1 MRAPVSFFLILP
13 SFSPFG
19 NGQLAPGLKPWYTD
33 ENFKGGTQVKK
44 PVLYTEAAYVLG
56 MVGLSFSV
64 ALMTRADFGV
74 SMVVAPAY
82 LLYLKVS
89 AAVPFFTFGMAE
101 YTLQAILLLFT
112 ALAVKKF
119 RPYFLFSFVTA
130 VLYGF
135 LLDGWMKLVQGFPAD
150 SFALRILWYVLGI
163 LLGAVSIACFFK
175 TYIAP
180 EAYELL
186 VKELA
191 LKLEKPTHR
200 VKTVYDC
207 VSCVVAVLM
216 SFAFFGLWRFEGV
229 KLGTVICALVN
240 GFLIGRCTDFLE
252 RRFVWKDALPW
263 RKYFS

>member
-1 MRAPVSFFLILP
+1 M
-13 SFSPFG
+13 
-19 NGQLAPGLKPWYTD
+19 
-33 ENFKGGTQVKK
+33 KK
-44 PVLYTEAAYVLG
+44 RVLYTEWAYVLA
-56 MVGLSFSV
+56 MVGLSLSV

-82 LLYLKVS
+82 LLYLKLNPVL
-89 AAVPFFTFGMAE
+89 PFFSFGMAE
-101 YTLQAILLLFT
+101 YTLQAVLLIGT
-112 ALAVKKF
+112 ILAVKKY

-135 LLDGWMKLVQGFPAD
+135 LLDGWMALTAALPAD
-150 SFALRILWYVLGI
+150 GFALRCLWYVLGL
-163 LLGAVSIACFFK
+163 LLGAASIAFFFE

-180 EAYELL
+180 EVYELL

-191 LKLEKPTHR
+191 QKLQKATHR

-207 VSCVVAVLM
+207 VSCAAAVLM

-240 GFLIGRCTDFLE
+240 GFLIGRCTALYE
-252 RRFVWKDALPW
+252 RCFEFKDALPW
-263 RKYFS
+263 RKYFT

>member
-1 MRAPVSFFLILP
+1 M
-13 SFSPFG
+13 
-19 NGQLAPGLKPWYTD
+19 
-33 ENFKGGTQVKK
+33 KK
-44 PVLYTEAAYVLG
+44 TVLYTELAYVLG
-56 MVGLSFSV
+56 MVGLSLSV

-82 LLYLKVS
+82 LLYLKLNPVL
-89 AAVPFFTFGMAE
+89 PFFTFGMAE
-101 YTLQAILLLFT
+101 YTLQAALLLCT
-112 ALAVKKF
+112 ILTVKKF

-135 LLDGWMKLVQGFPAD
+135 LLDGWMLLVQRFPAE
-150 SFALRILWYVLGI
+150 SIALRCLWYVLG
-163 LLGAVSIACFFK
+163 LGLGAVSIACFFK

-180 EAYELL
+180 EVYELL

-191 LKLEKPTHR
+191 LKLSKPTHR

-207 VSCVVAVLM
+207 VSCAVAVVM

-240 GFLIGRCTDFLE
+240 GWLIGRFTALYEKGFDF
-252 RRFVWKDALPW
+252 RDGLPW

>member
-1 MRAPVSFFLILP
+1 M
-13 SFSPFG
+13 
-19 NGQLAPGLKPWYTD
+19 
-33 ENFKGGTQVKK
+33 KK
-44 PVLYTEAAYVLG
+44 TMLYTELAYVLG
-56 MVGLSFSV
+56 MVGLSLSV

-82 LLYLKVS
+82 LLYLKLNPVL
-89 AAVPFFTFGMAE
+89 PFFTFGMAE
-101 YTLQAILLLFT
+101 YTLQAALLLCT
-112 ALAVKKF
+112 ILTVKKF

-135 LLDGWMKLVQGFPAD
+135 LLDGWMLLVQRFPAENI
-150 SFALRILWYVLGI
+150 ALRCLWYVLG
-163 LLGAVSIACFFK
+163 LGLGAVSIACFFK

-180 EAYELL
+180 EVYELL
-186 VKELA
+186 VKELSE
-191 LKLEKPTHR
+191 KLHKPTHR

-207 VSCVVAVLM
+207 VSCAVAVVM

-240 GFLIGRCTDFLE
+240 GFLIGRFTTLYEKWFE
-252 RRFVWKDALPW
+252 FKDALPW

>member
-1 MRAPVSFFLILP
+1 M
-13 SFSPFG
+13 
-19 NGQLAPGLKPWYTD
+19 
-33 ENFKGGTQVKK
+33 KK
-44 PVLYTEAAYVLG
+44 TMLYTELAYVLG
-56 MVGLSFSV
+56 MVGLSLSV

-82 LLYLKVS
+82 LLYLKLNPVL
-89 AAVPFFTFGMAE
+89 PFFTFGMAE
-101 YTLQAILLLFT
+101 YTLQAALLLCT
-112 ALAVKKF
+112 ILTVKKF

-135 LLDGWMKLVQGFPAD
+135 LLDGWMLLVQRFPAENI
-150 SFALRILWYVLGI
+150 ALRCLWYVLG
-163 LLGAVSIACFFK
+163 LGLGAVSIACFFK

-180 EAYELL
+180 EVYELL

-191 LKLEKPTHR
+191 LKLSKPTHR

-207 VSCVVAVLM
+207 VSCAVAVVM

-240 GFLIGRCTDFLE
+240 GWLIGRFTALYEKGFDF
-252 RRFVWKDALPW
+252 RDGLPW

>member
-1 MRAPVSFFLILP
+1 M
-13 SFSPFG
+13 
-19 NGQLAPGLKPWYTD
+19 
-33 ENFKGGTQVKK
+33 KK
-44 PVLYTEAAYVLG
+44 TVLYTELAYVLG
-56 MVGLSFSV
+56 MVGLSLSV

-82 LLYLKVS
+82 LLYLKLNPIL
-89 AAVPFFTFGMAE
+89 PFFTFGMAE
-101 YTLQAILLLFT
+101 YTLQAVLLLFT
-112 ALAVKKF
+112 IMAVRKF

-135 LLDGWMKLVQGFPAD
+135 LLDGWMLLVQRFPAE
-150 SFALRILWYVLGI
+150 SIALRCLWYVLG
-163 LLGAVSIACFFK
+163 LGLGAVSIACFFK

-180 EAYELL
+180 EVYELL

-191 LKLEKPTHR
+191 LKLSKPTHR

-207 VSCVVAVLM
+207 VSCAVAVVM

-240 GFLIGRCTDFLE
+240 GFLIGKCTGWMDRHLDF
-252 RRFVWKDALPW
+252 RDGLPW
-263 RKYFS
+263 RKHFS

>member
-1 MRAPVSFFLILP
+1 M
-13 SFSPFG
+13 
-19 NGQLAPGLKPWYTD
+19 
-33 ENFKGGTQVKK
+33 KK
-44 PVLYTEAAYVLG
+44 TVLYTELAYVLG
-56 MVGLSFSV
+56 MVGLSLSV

-82 LLYLKVS
+82 LLYLKLNPLL
-89 AAVPFFTFGMAE
+89 PFFTFGMAE
-101 YTLQAILLLFT
+101 YTLQAVLLFFT
-112 ALAVKKF
+112 VLAVKKF

-135 LLDGWMKLVQGFPAD
+135 LLDGWMLLVQRFPAD
-150 SFALRILWYVLGI
+150 SFAVRCLWYVLGL
-163 LLGAVSIACFFK
+163 LLGAASIAFFFK

-180 EAYELL
+180 EVYELL

-191 LKLEKPTHR
+191 LKLSRPTHR

-207 VSCVVAVLM
+207 VSCAVAVVM

-240 GFLIGRCTDFLE
+240 GWLIGRFTALYEKGFDF
-252 RRFVWKDALPW
+252 RDGLPW

>member
-1 MRAPVSFFLILP
+1 M
-13 SFSPFG
+13 
-19 NGQLAPGLKPWYTD
+19 
-33 ENFKGGTQVKK
+33 KK
-44 PVLYTEAAYVLG
+44 TVLYTEAAYVLG

-82 LLYLKVS
+82 LLYLKLNPLLPV
-89 AAVPFFTFGMAE
+89 FTFGMAE
-101 YTLQAILLLFT
+101 YTLQAVLLLFT

-135 LLDGWMKLVQGFPAD
+135 LLDGWMKLVQSFPAE
-150 SFALRILWYVLGI
+150 SFALRALWYVLGI
-163 LLGAVSIACFFK
+163 LLGAASIACFFK

-191 LKLEKPTHR
+191 GKLDKPTHR

-207 VSCVVAVLM
+207 VSCAVAVVM
-216 SFAFFGLWRFEGV
+216 SFAFFGLGRFEGV
-229 KLGTVICALVN
+229 KLGTVVCALVN
-240 GFLIGRCTDFLE
+240 GFLIGQCTTLLDSRFDFQ
-252 RRFVWKDALPW
+252 DALPW

>member
-1 MRAPVSFFLILP
+1 M
-13 SFSPFG
+13 
-19 NGQLAPGLKPWYTD
+19 
-33 ENFKGGTQVKK
+33 KK
-44 PVLYTEAAYVLG
+44 TVLYTELAYVLG
-56 MVGLSFSV
+56 MVGLSLSV

-82 LLYLKVS
+82 LLYLKLNPLL
-89 AAVPFFTFGMAE
+89 PFFTFGMAE
-101 YTLQAILLLFT
+101 YTLQAVLLLFT
-112 ALAVKKF
+112 VLAVKKF

-135 LLDGWMKLVQGFPAD
+135 LLDGWMLLVQRFPAENI
-150 SFALRILWYVLGI
+150 ALRCLWYVLG
-163 LLGAVSIACFFK
+163 LGLGAVSIACFFK

-180 EAYELL
+180 EVYELL

-191 LKLEKPTHR
+191 LKLSKPTHR

-207 VSCVVAVLM
+207 VSCAVAVVM

-240 GFLIGRCTDFLE
+240 GFLIGRCTGWMDGHLGF
-252 RRFVWKDALPW
+252 RDGLPW

>member
-1 MRAPVSFFLILP
+1 M
-13 SFSPFG
+13 
-19 NGQLAPGLKPWYTD
+19 
-33 ENFKGGTQVKK
+33 KK
-44 PVLYTEAAYVLG
+44 TMLYTELAYVLG
-56 MVGLSFSV
+56 MVGLSLSV

-82 LLYLKVS
+82 LLYLKLNPVL
-89 AAVPFFTFGMAE
+89 PFFTFGMAE
-101 YTLQAILLLFT
+101 YTLQAALLLCT
-112 ALAVKKF
+112 ILTVKKF

-135 LLDGWMKLVQGFPAD
+135 LLDGWMLLVQRFPAENI
-150 SFALRILWYVLGI
+150 ALRCLWYVLG
-163 LLGAVSIACFFK
+163 LGLGAVSIACFFK

-180 EAYELL
+180 EVYELL

-191 LKLEKPTHR
+191 LKLSKPTHR

-207 VSCVVAVLM
+207 VSCAVAVVM

-240 GFLIGRCTDFLE
+240 GFLIGRCTGWMDGHLDFT
-252 RRFVWKDALPW
+252 DGLPW

>member
-1 MRAPVSFFLILP
+1 M
-13 SFSPFG
+13 
-19 NGQLAPGLKPWYTD
+19 
-33 ENFKGGTQVKK
+33 KK
-44 PVLYTEAAYVLG
+44 TVLYTELAYVLG
-56 MVGLSFSV
+56 MVGLSLSV

-82 LLYLKVS
+82 LLYLKLNPVL
-89 AAVPFFTFGMAE
+89 PFFTFGMAE
-101 YTLQAILLLFT
+101 YTLQAALLLCT
-112 ALAVKKF
+112 ILTVKKF

-135 LLDGWMKLVQGFPAD
+135 LLDGWMLLVQRFPAENI
-150 SFALRILWYVLGI
+150 ALRCLWYVLG
-163 LLGAVSIACFFK
+163 LGLGAVSIACFFK

-180 EAYELL
+180 EVYELL

-191 LKLEKPTHR
+191 LKLSKPTHR

-207 VSCVVAVLM
+207 VSCAVAVVM

-240 GFLIGRCTDFLE
+240 GFLIGRCAGWMDGHLDF
-252 RRFVWKDALPW
+252 RDGLPW

>member
-1 MRAPVSFFLILP
+1 M
-13 SFSPFG
+13 
-19 NGQLAPGLKPWYTD
+19 
-33 ENFKGGTQVKK
+33 KK
-44 PVLYTEAAYVLG
+44 TVLYTELAYVLG
-56 MVGLSFSV
+56 MVGLSLSV

-82 LLYLKVS
+82 LLYLKLNPLL
-89 AAVPFFTFGMAE
+89 PFFTFGMAE
-101 YTLQAILLLFT
+101 YTLQAVLLLFT
-112 ALAVKKF
+112 VLAVKKF

-135 LLDGWMKLVQGFPAD
+135 LLDGWMLLVQRFPVD
-150 SFALRILWYVLGI
+150 SFTVRCLWYVLG
-163 LLGAVSIACFFK
+163 LGLGAVSIACFFK

-180 EAYELL
+180 EVYELL

-191 LKLEKPTHR
+191 LKLSKPTHR

-207 VSCVVAVLM
+207 VSCAVAVVM

-240 GFLIGRCTDFLE
+240 GFLIGRCTGWMDGHLDF
-252 RRFVWKDALPW
+252 RDGLPW

>member
-1 MRAPVSFFLILP
+1 M
-13 SFSPFG
+13 
-19 NGQLAPGLKPWYTD
+19 
-33 ENFKGGTQVKK
+33 KK

-82 LLYLKVS
+82 LLYLKLNPLW
-89 AAVPFFTFGMAE
+89 PFFTFGMAE

-135 LLDGWMKLVQGFPAD
+135 LLDGWMKLVQSFPAD

-229 KLGTVICALVN
+229 KLRPGERVFDRQEHGLYGRPLHIQGRPALAEVFFLKHGRKADILYKTV
-240 GFLIGRCTDFLE
+240 GGH
-252 RRFVWKDALPW
+252 
-263 RKYFS
+263 